1 MDIHKNARTTPGMRD
16 LIAGRRQAKETPG
29 RIAGVSGGAE
39 VTLRRWIARH
49 SAEGQAGLVNRSARP
64 HRMQPRPGDDRR
76 TRVEGLRRARQPF
89 RKIAASVGLSCAAV
103 ARTGKPCGF
112 GHLSAPDPRPGI
124 TRGEKATPGGMT
136 HIDIRKLGRSDGIG
150 HRITGDRTGQSS
162 LGQSNASSRQDSGT
176 GWESLHLAV
185 DDHWHLGC
193 SKMFPGGT
201 RKSCLTFVFPAL
213 RFLRNHSVRV
223 WRVMTDNGV
232 SFRSRRCAKVLR
244 MLGIRHK
251 RTRPCTPGT
260 NGKAERFDR
269 TSLREWACAA
279 PYAPSDQHR
288 DALKPCL
295 HHSNTH
301 RPPFAPKGK
310 TPLSGVP
317 DNNLSG
323 HDS

>member
-29 RIAGVSGGAE
+29 RIAGVSGVAE

-112 GHLSAPDPRPGI
+112 GHLSAPDPRP
-124 TRGEKATPGGMT
+124 GMT

-223 WRVMTDNGV
+223 WRVLSVQTLCQSIENAWDKAQAHQTLHTWDKRKSRKVRPDILARMGLRRTIRP
-232 SFRSRRCAKVLR
+232 FRPAPRC
-244 MLGIRHK
+244 
-251 RTRPCTPGT
+251 P
-260 NGKAERFDR
+260 
-269 TSLREWACAA
+269 
-279 PYAPSDQHR
+279 
-288 DALKPCL
+288 
-295 HHSNTH
+295 
-301 RPPFAPKGK
+301 
-310 TPLSGVP
+310 
-317 DNNLSG
+317 
-323 HDS
+323 